1 MLKYTILSITA
12 LLIFGGCASKPEPEP
27 EPEPKPVVAKIVKP
41 KRKPKPV
48 YVAPRKGKV
57 PPLPKREE
65 DIDVDAAVDAAM
77 GNL

>member
-27 EPEPKPVVAKIVKP
+27 VVEKIVKP
-41 KRKPKPV
+41 KPKPA
-48 YVAPRKGKV
+48 YVTPRRGKV